1 MKIHELKILPEYF
14 LEVVNGNKT
23 FEVRKNDRDFQIG
36 DYVTLREYNIE
47 TNEYTGRQINV
58 KITYVLD
65 NSNYCKEGFVIFSFS
80 VLSGVL

>member
-65 NSNYCKEGFVIFSFS
+65 NPNYCKEGFVIFSFS